1 MNAAFALSVPLI
13 LLCVG
18 GWAMHRGVDLAGALT
33 AGAGDGLRV
42 LVRILPTLVMLLT
55 GIHMLR
61 ASGAL
66 DLATR
71 LLAPWLGRAGIPA
84 ACAPL
89 VLLRPF
95 SGGGALA
102 MGAELMRTYG
112 ADSPVGRTAAV
123 MLGSSETTFYAV
135 GVYFG
140 AAGVVRGRYTL
151 IAALLADVA
160 GFLAAAWS
168 ASWLFPA

>member
-1 MNAAFALSVPLI
+1 MSAALAFSVPLI

-18 GWAMHRGVDLAGALT
+18 GWAMCRGVDVAGALT
-33 AGAGDGLRV
+33 AGAADGLRV
-42 LVRILPTLVMLLT
+42 LARILPTLVMLLT

-66 DLATR
+66 DIATR
-71 LLAPWLGRAGIPA
+71 LLAPSLGRVGIPA

-102 MGAELMRTYG
+102 VGAELMRTYG

-123 MLGSSETTFYAV
+123 MLGSSETTFYAM

-140 AAGVVRGRYTL
+140 AAGIVRGRYTL
-151 IAALLADVA
+151 IAALLADVT

-168 ASWLFPA
+168 AGWLFSA

>member
-1 MNAAFALSVPLI
+1 MSAAFSFSVPLI
-13 LLCVG
+13 LLGVG

-42 LVRILPTLVMLLT
+42 LARVLPTLVMLLT

-71 LLAPWLGRAGIPA
+71 LLAPWLGRVGIPA

-102 MGAELMRTYG
+102 IGAELMRTYG
-112 ADSPVGRTAAV
+112 ADSSVGRTAAV
-123 MLGSSETTFYAV
+123 MLGSSETTFYAM
-135 GVYFG
+135 GVYLG
-140 AAGVVRGRYTL
+140 AAGIARGRYTL
-151 IAALLADVA
+151 VAALLADAA

-168 ASWLFPA
+168 TRWLFSA